1 MELSGYQR
9 WFWLCC
15 APRYILVLLC
25 LCCTQRYILPWC
37 AQKYLLCLKIYIW
50 HACTQRYFWPRGAQR
65 CLWIATVLWEI
76 HGPAVCSEEVLSLLC
91 LEKAF
96 TLLLS
101 EIPSYTEC
109 CGSLL
114 KRLSNSYSPQAYCM
128 WVPCSKQYKVT
139 NLIRQALSGK
149 QLLPQ
154 IKKLQAYKRARPS
167 CSRAEN
173 DLFVVL
179 KNWCMSSNDRGEE
192 ILACNRAWCFF
203 RLL

>member
-1 MELSGYQR
+1 MSIVRSFAEFGTPKY
-9 WFWLCC
+9 
-15 APRYILVLLC
+15 

-37 AQKYLLCLKIYIW
+37 TLKYLFWPCGTQRYIW

-65 CLWIATVLWEI
+65 CFWIATEPWEYPL
-76 HGPAVCSEEVLSLLC
+76 GPAHALCHEEVLSLLC
-91 LEKAF
+91 FEKAF
-96 TLLLS
+96 ILLLS
-101 EIPSYTEC
+101 EAPSYTEC

-114 KRLSNSYSPQAYCM
+114 KRLSNLYSPQAYCM